1 MTGINRA
8 DTASGILIEALG
20 TLDDDFVVDLVEDL
34 AFGNARD
41 LGYVDVEDA
50 EFVSGD
56 DLGVALARNQVL
68 DEDPIFA

>member
-20 TLDDDFVVDLVEDL
+20 TLDDDFVVDLVEVL